1 MSVQYR
7 PLALEELERSLFAH
21 FIRRQE
27 VTDCWRRAGEG
38 WVIRPDPFID
48 DWSEAD
54 YQVLLRCLRDTVQAG
69 GWVYGAFVEG
79 ALKGFAAATPKIFG
93 GEHRY
98 IDLAAIH
105 VSADCRGRGMGRA
118 LFEAA
123 AQWARER
130 GALKLY
136 ISAHSAV
143 ESQAF
148 YERMGCVDAQRPEPR
163 HVAAEPFDRQL
174 ELKL

>member
-7 PLALEELERSLFAH
+7 ALAQGELERSLFDG

-48 DWSEAD
+48 DWSEED
-54 YQVLLRCLRDTVQAG
+54 YRVLLGCLRDTVQTG
-69 GWVYGAFVEG
+69 GLVLGGFVDG
-79 ALKGFAAATPKIFG
+79 ALKGFAAVTPEIFG
-93 GEHRY
+93 GRHRY

-105 VSADCRGRGMGRA
+105 VSADCRGQGMGRA

-123 AQWARER
+123 AHWARSH
-130 GALKLY
+130 GAGKLY

-148 YERMGCVDAQRPEPR
+148 YEKMGCVDAQLPQAR

-174 ELKL
+174 EYKL